1 MKKVILRAPLLSYS
15 GYGTHSRQIFKYLL
29 TKKNID
35 LHVGIVPW
43 GMTSW
48 MINPDLEN
56 GLIGE
61 IMRRSNPPPE
71 GGFDVSIQL
80 QLPNEWDPNL
90 ARTNIGMSA
99 VVETDRCNGSW
110 VHACN
115 DMDHVIVPSTH
126 AKRCLENTGYVS
138 KPLDVVPEAIYEQI
152 VDDKLETLDLELNTD
167 FNFLVVGQLTGNN
180 PKNDRK
186 NLFYTLKWLCEEF
199 KDDKDVGIV
208 LKTNSGRNTKIDKQV
223 TLNTFSSVLKEVRPG
238 KYPKFHLLHGTMT
251 QEEVARLYRHPKIK
265 ALVSLTRG
273 EGYGL
278 PLLEATCSGLPV
290 IATSWSG
297 HLDFLGKG
305 KFIGVEYDMV
315 DIDPT
320 RVDNVIFIKGSRW
333 AEPREDDAKKRL
345 RKFYN
350 SSSTPAKW
358 AEDLKEKLV
367 PLYRQEAINTNY
379 EEVIGRYLE

>member
-15 GYGTHSRQIFKYLL
+15 GYGTHSRQVFKYLL

-48 MINPDLEN
+48 MVNPDLEN

-152 VDDKLETLDLELNTD
+152 VDGELESLDLELSTD

-251 QEEVARLYRHPKIK
+251 QEEMASLYRHPKIK

-320 RVDNVIFIKGSRW
+320 RIDNVIFIKGSRW

-345 RKFYN
+345 RKFYKGN
-350 SSSTPAKW
+350 SAPTKW

-367 PLYRQEAINTNY
+367 PLYKQEAINANY
-379 EEVIGRYLE
+379 EETIGHYLE